1 MAMKA
6 WRKRNGEL
14 ALDEVPE
21 PTPRADELI
30 LAVQAISLNRGEVR
44 GVAMAAEGK
53 IPGWDAAGTVVAPAA
68 AGGGPRKG
76 ARVAALLNAG
86 GWAQRVAVP
95 ATRAAIVPEG
105 VGLDVASTL
114 PIAGLTIVR
123 ALALGGSLTS
133 KRVLITGGSGG
144 VGQIAIQLAALAGA
158 DVFAISSRQQLHDQL
173 GNLGAKGVVA
183 AIEDAKGPFDLILES
198 VGGSS
203 LARAIDLVGPA
214 GVIVTIGNSSEQ
226 KTTFNA
232 RTLFAKGAA
241 RIYGLL
247 VFEEVQS
254 GRVGAA
260 DLERLMALVHDG
272 KLLVPIAFQRDWTE
286 LPATLRELERR
297 EVPGKAVL
305 TVS

>member
-247 VFEEVQS
+247 VFEEAHGTRARWEVAGS
-254 GRVGAA
+254 HRVST
-260 DLERLMALVHDG
+260 RLD
-272 KLLVPIAFQRDWTE
+272 
-286 LPATLRELERR
+286 
-297 EVPGKAVL
+297 
-305 TVS
+305 